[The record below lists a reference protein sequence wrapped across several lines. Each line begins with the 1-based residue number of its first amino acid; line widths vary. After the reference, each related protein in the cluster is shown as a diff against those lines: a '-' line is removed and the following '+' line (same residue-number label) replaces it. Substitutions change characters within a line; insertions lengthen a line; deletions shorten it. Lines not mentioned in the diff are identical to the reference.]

1 MKTFSILKCSI
12 FALFVVLCALSNQ
25 SKGQSNTPVS
35 QDVSVKDESYEYAY
49 SVSKEEMAAMEA
61 DRVFERGYA
70 YKKKASLNKK
80 SKTSGCCL
88 DIGSSCATMIDKS
101 VTTQKYMALLQV
113 VRASVTP
120 KRQFWKI

>member
-1 MKTFSILKCSI
+1 MKTFTILKCST
-12 FALFVVLCALSNQ
+12 LVLLLVLCAFSNQ
-25 SKGQSNTPVS
+25 SKGQSNTPAK
-35 QDVSVKDESYEYAY
+35 QDVSVKSESYEYAY
-49 SVSKEEMAAMEA
+49 SISKEEMAAMEA

-80 SKTSGCCL
+80 SKASGCSL
-88 DIGSSCATMIDKS
+88 DAGSYCATTIDKL

-113 VRASVTP
+113 VRASITP

>member
-1 MKTFSILKCSI
+1 MKTFTILKCGT
-12 FALFVVLCALSNQ
+12 FVLLLALCAFSNQ
-25 SKGQSNTPVS
+25 SKGQSNTPAK
-35 QDVSVKDESYEYAY
+35 QDVSVKSESYEYAY
-49 SVSKEEMAAMEA
+49 SISKEEMAAMEA

-80 SKTSGCCL
+80 SKASGCSP
-88 DIGSSCATMIDKS
+88 DAGSCCATTIDKL

-113 VRASVTP
+113 VRASITP